1 MNPGSRHHGAH
12 LIYQASEDTNVNAAE
27 AVPHPSLSAPL
38 APSMVIDR
46 MTNLKTAIRANA
58 KRMRAGASEMLG
70 FQAADDAATHGMQ
83 LLENLDR
90 SSVIGAYWPIR
101 DELDPRF
108 LMQQLEKAGFSL
120 ALPEVVAKDKAL
132 VFRRWGLG
140 DGLVPGMF
148 GTEQP
153 SGDAPIVVPD
163 VLIVPLLAF
172 DGDCYRLGYGAG
184 HYDRTLAAHPHIKA
198 FGFAYGAQFVED
210 VAKEAH
216 DWPLQAV
223 ITEAGTVLPRVK

>member
-1 MNPGSRHHGAH
+1 MAH
-12 LIYQASEDTNVNAAE
+12 L
-27 AVPHPSLSAPL
+27 
-38 APSMVIDR
+38 
-46 MTNLKTAIRANA
+46 KTSIRANA

-70 FQAADDAATHGMQ
+70 IKAAEAAAKHGLQ
-83 LLENLDR
+83 LLSGLDR
-90 SSVIGAYWPIR
+90 TNTIGAYWPIH
-101 DELDPRF
+101 DEIDPRF
-108 LMQQLEKAGFSL
+108 LMQKLERLGFPL
-120 ALPEVVAKDKAL
+120 ALPEVVGKDEAL

-140 DGLVPGMF
+140 DDLVPGMF

-153 SGDAPIVVPD
+153 CREAPVVVPD

-172 DGDCYRLGYGAG
+172 DADCYRLGYGAG

-210 VAKEAH
+210 VGKEAH

-223 ITEAGTVLPRVK
+223 ITEAGTILPRVQ

>member
-1 MNPGSRHHGAH
+1 MLG
-12 LIYQASEDTNVNAAE
+12 LQAAE
-27 AVPHPSLSAPL
+27 EA
-38 APSMVIDR
+38 
-46 MTNLKTAIRANA
+46 
-58 KRMRAGASEMLG
+58 AG
-70 FQAADDAATHGMQ
+70 HGMQ
-83 LLENLDR
+83 LLESLNPA
-90 SSVIGAYWPIR
+90 SVIGAYWPIR

-108 LMQQLEKAGFSL
+108 LMQKLETAGFPL
-120 ALPEVVAKDKAL
+120 ALPEVVAKDQAL

-140 DGLVPGMF
+140 DDLVPGMF

-153 SGDAPIVVPD
+153 AANAPIVVPD
-163 VLIVPLLAF
+163 VLIIPLLAF

-198 FGFAYGAQFVED
+198 FGFAYAAQFVED

-223 ITEAGTVLPRVK
+223 ITETGTVVPRVK

>member
-1 MNPGSRHHGAH
+1 MK
-12 LIYQASEDTNVNAAE
+12 NA
-27 AVPHPSLSAPL
+27 
-38 APSMVIDR
+38 
-46 MTNLKTAIRANA
+46 KTSIRVHA
-58 KRMRAGASEMLG
+58 KRMRAGAAEMLG
-70 FQAADDAATHGMQ
+70 IQAAEEAAIHGMK
-83 LLENLDR
+83 LLENLER
-90 SSVIGAYWPIR
+90 PTVIGVYWPIR

-108 LMQQLEKAGFSL
+108 LMQKLEQTGFPL
-120 ALPEVVAKDKAL
+120 ALPEVTAKDEAL
-132 VFRRWGLG
+132 IFRRWGLG
-140 DGLVPGMF
+140 DDLVHGMF

-153 SGDAPIVVPD
+153 APDAPIVVPS
-163 VLIVPLLAF
+163 VLIIPLLAF

-223 ITEAGTVLPRVK
+223 ITETGTVLPRVR

>member
-1 MNPGSRHHGAH
+1 
-12 LIYQASEDTNVNAAE
+12 
-27 AVPHPSLSAPL
+27 
-38 APSMVIDR
+38 
-46 MTNLKTAIRANA
+46 MTNLKPSIRDHA
-58 KRMRAGASEMLG
+58 KRMRAGARELLG
-70 FQAADDAATHGMQ
+70 FRAAEAAASHGMK
-83 LLENLDR
+83 LLESLDR

-108 LMQQLEKAGFSL
+108 LMQQLEKVGFPL
-120 ALPEVVAKDKAL
+120 ALPEVVAKDAPL
-132 VFRRWGLG
+132 IFRRWGLG
-140 DGLVPGMF
+140 DDLVSGMF

-153 SGDAPIVVPD
+153 VADAPIVVPD

-172 DGDCYRLGYGAG
+172 DSDCYRLGYGAG
-184 HYDRTLAAHPHIKA
+184 HYDRTLAIHPHIKA

-223 ITEAGTVLPRVK
+223 ITETGTVLPRVK